1 MSSSTFCGSLVE
13 WMQSVSEAYNSHPLS
28 VNSVFTV
35 LFTTASTTALI
46 LEANQHCNP
55 DLQLWLGVMTVYGF
69 VRWILR
75 LLLEAISLEY
85 ISHAGNVTV
94 VYKIIEMVDIF
105 GMVWFSVGNL
115 LVFNGTKCS
124 QPDFTPMTFWICLI
138 YIIVG
143 YMSLIL
149 PMAVRMCI
157 INSQQIFPN
166 ERLPDEAFNGPE
178 SFASVQVRNEMWKR
192 WLAGYGCSP
201 VTYGTLKVDAVR
213 AFESNETHDSP
224 SDEGHAALTPIIA
237 NCPICLQDFEDDSE
251 LLNYPCKARIH
262 YFHSACMY
270 DWLKVASRRG
280 FDNITCP
287 CCREGPSMPGGQ
299 RRRSFGRHASVGP
312 EEQRSSS
319 TVAGNTPLQQT
330 LMSLL
335 PTNPTAVH
343 PSARMQ
349 QRNEQEPPRR

>member
-1 MSSSTFCGSLVE
+1 MH
-13 WMQSVSEAYNSHPLS
+13 SVSEAYNSHPLS

-35 LFTTASTTALI
+35 LFTTASVTALI
-46 LEANQHCNP
+46 LESNQHCNP

-69 VRWILR
+69 VRWVLR

-85 ISHAGNVTV
+85 ISHAGNVAI

-124 QPDFTPMTFWICLI
+124 EPEFTPMTFWICLV
-138 YIIVG
+138 YIIMG
-143 YMSLIL
+143 YLSLIL

-157 INSQQIFPN
+157 LNSQQVFPN
-166 ERLPDEAFNGPE
+166 ERPPAEPFNAHE
-178 SFASVQVRNEMWKR
+178 SVSIQVRNEMWKR
-192 WLAGYGCSP
+192 WLAGYGCIP
-201 VTYGTLKVDAVR
+201 VTYNTLKVDAVR
-213 AFESNETHDSP
+213 NFETNESTNNQND
-224 SDEGHAALTPIIA
+224 DGQGIGLAPIIA

-262 YFHSACMY
+262 YFHSACMF

-287 CCREGPSMPGGQ
+287 CCREPPSMPGGQ
-299 RRRSFGRHASVGP
+299 RRRSFGRQLSVAP
-312 EEQRSSS
+312 EEHRSSS
-319 TVAGNTPLQQT
+319 IAGATSFQQS

-335 PTNPTAVH
+335 PTNSSAIH
-343 PSARMQ
+343 PSALMQ
-349 QRNEQEPPRR
+349 QRNEQEPQRR